1 MTLFGSIVNRVLN
14 EVEDKQVLK
23 YEDIKSDYVNGP
35 VYVYH
40 MAGKSN
46 LKGGILK
53 SGWESYYNAWNSYD
67 QVFIL
72 VFFLLLTQEQGY

>member
-1 MTLFGSIVNRVLN
+1 MGLFGNIVNRVLN

-40 MAGKSN
+40 MTGNKEWLGKLLQCLELLWTRYLYLCS
-46 LKGGILK
+46 
-53 SGWESYYNAWNSYD
+53 S
-67 QVFIL
+67 
-72 VFFLLLTQEQGY
+72 FF